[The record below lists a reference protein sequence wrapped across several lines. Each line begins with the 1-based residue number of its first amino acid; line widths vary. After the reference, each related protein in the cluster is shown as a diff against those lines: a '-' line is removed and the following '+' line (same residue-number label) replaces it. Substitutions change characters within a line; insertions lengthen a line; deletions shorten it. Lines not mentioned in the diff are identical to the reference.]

1 MLTTKN
7 ICAQMETRVF
17 CIPLPQVG
25 LCEGGHV
32 ATKRAAEFA
41 ECYRD
46 ALERS
51 GDDAPSLRGAGAA
64 RTSRKVVA
72 YCHTSRASHNIHAPA
87 MQPAL
92 SRSRRMPLPISIC
105 HGRCEPTHGCG
116 AQVDRLGDHA
126 LACPRTGLLARS
138 GSAVERASVL
148 PSSALLDD
156 ACVRRFDKQV
166 RQWGRRLLGWPAG
179 APRAAVL
186 GELGWAC
193 FPWKSERPKQACLG
207 VFVQLTR
214 MVPIAVLLL
223 AFSTMLSVFPP
234 PGRIKFG
241 AA

>member
-1 MLTTKN
+1 MRTDGN
-7 ICAQMETRVF
+7 AE
-17 CIPLPQVG
+17 PLPPVG

-87 MQPAL
+87 MQLAL

-138 GSAVERASVL
+138 GSAVERESVFAAASSKPICCLQYFVVL

-193 FPWKSERPKQACLG
+193 FP
-207 VFVQLTR
+207 
-214 MVPIAVLLL
+214 
-223 AFSTMLSVFPP
+223 
-234 PGRIKFG
+234 
-241 AA
+241 

>member
-72 YCHTSRASHNIHAPA
+72 FTAIPAEPATTFTPQPCSWRSAAAGACRCRFRSATADANRHTAVGHKSTDSATTRSLAHEPACLLGAAVQSNESRFSP
-87 MQPAL
+87 
-92 SRSRRMPLPISIC
+92 RPLPS
-105 HGRCEPTHGCG
+105 
-116 AQVDRLGDHA
+116 L
-126 LACPRTGLLARS
+126 
-138 GSAVERASVL
+138 SAVFNTSWCCLHL
-148 PSSALLDD
+148 PY
-156 ACVRRFDKQV
+156 
-166 RQWGRRLLGWPAG
+166 
-179 APRAAVL
+179 
-186 GELGWAC
+186 
-193 FPWKSERPKQACLG
+193 
-207 VFVQLTR
+207 
-214 MVPIAVLLL
+214 
-223 AFSTMLSVFPP
+223 
-234 PGRIKFG
+234 
-241 AA
+241 